1 MTSSIFEN
9 TKNVL
14 FYSDACFGLN
24 KNSYVAAMF
33 LLCVQEL
40 KNIECIDY
48 KFLLPGHTHMA
59 CDIDHA
65 IIGKQKK
72 KKLQRIFA
80 ILAIG
85 RILFACLGRSKL
97 FKVE

>member
-72 KKLQRIFA
+72 KKITANIRHTRDWQNFVR
-80 ILAIG
+80 
-85 RILFACLGRSKL
+85 LFRK
-97 FKVE
+97 K